1 MTPKRTL
8 TSMGAV
14 LALGALLA
22 SYGRTNPV
30 AEPPQEM
37 PGDTCVAAY
46 PMQASAQQPEDGATS
61 PPSSQGPAV
70 ADPAAIPPIDVRAPA
85 HTETATFAL
94 G

>member
-8 TSMGAV
+8 TSMGAL

-22 SYGRTNPV
+22 FYARTKPV
-30 AEPPQEM
+30 AEQPQEM
-37 PGDTCVAAY
+37 PGDTCAAAY
-46 PMQASAQQPEDGATS
+46 PTQAAAQQPEDGPIS
-61 PPSSQGPAV
+61 PSPSQGPAV
-70 ADPAAIPPIDVRAPA
+70 ADSAVIPSIDARAPA